1 MYLAAD
7 SQQFITFHLA
17 KHVVSILIVT
27 LVITILAIIIN
38 RTIKKA
44 NPLKK
49 PKGLLLIVEI
59 FVTMINDFSQ
69 DIMGKKGIKYAP
81 YIGFLAC
88 YLFISN
94 ILGLFTLTPPT
105 SSLSVTLT
113 LAIITFFLIHV
124 SGILKNGIRHFKS
137 LFEPHPLMFPMNV
150 IGELAV
156 PISLSFRLFGNILS
170 GAVVM
175 ALIYY
180 ALVGALGWFSPLTGL
195 ITPAFHA
202 YFDLFSGLIQTFI
215 FVLLTSIFISGAIVD
230 EE

>member
-1 MYLAAD
+1 MLFLATD
-7 SQQFITFHLA
+7 SQQLITFNLT
-17 KHVVSILIVT
+17 KHVVSIFIVT
-27 LVITILAIIIN
+27 LIIVILAIIIN
-38 RTIKKA
+38 WTIKKA
-44 NPLKK
+44 DPLKK
-49 PKGLLLIVEI
+49 PKGLLLLVEI
-59 FVTMINDFSQ
+59 FVTMINDFTK
-69 DIMGKKGIKYAP
+69 DIMGDKGIKYAP
-81 YIGFLAC
+81 YVGFLAV

-113 LAIITFFLIHV
+113 LALITFFLIHV
-124 SGILKNGIRHFKS
+124 SGILKNGIKHFKS

-156 PISLSFRLFGNILS
+156 PVSLSFRLFGNILS

-180 ALVGALGWFSPLTGL
+180 ALVETISFATPFVILTPLL
-195 ITPAFHA
+195 HA